1 MTNPLYTE
9 LADETSSSSDSSVTD
24 WFVKGIPSAI
34 ISGGVSIANTAE
46 YYADKVN
53 LGWGQLDTVNT
64 INNIA
69 GGDTADYAMNHLEG
83 VELGG
88 DLLGALIP
96 GTLAIK
102 GLKLAQAGLR
112 ISKLTGAATGLLN
125 NTAEVTLLNR
135 ARVAM
140 EGMDMVA
147 ARKARFLAAGA
158 AGVQTG
164 LEFAAFEAG
173 AYAAMNQSPTYQ
185 SKSMGE
191 AVVHSFNTGL
201 LFGGLAAP
209 FKYFSGMNKTFK
221 IDSGS
226 LEGGHTTLNA
236 TKDFVGK
243 EITRTAEVKLPG
255 AIGTEGD
262 LLVSLMQALHTPA
275 APSLYADIQPTL
287 NNISATRKTKLLTAV
302 QEKLTDITD
311 SGMLRE
317 SLYDMIKSGDAEQ
330 VVSVLGGLKKA
341 EYATLKNWGDLTT
354 DVAGRLKGDMTNLVV
369 DTGEFLN
376 SITQVV
382 SNGVTQEIRHFT
394 PNSNIAS
401 LLAADADKTYLR
413 LPSTEKVRVNV
424 PSHIANSSTQF
435 SQYQAAVLQTAADH
449 GASYIEFMVNK
460 QVAHISVIGD
470 TLINKIRTYGD
481 SVSGAAEQG
490 VSIFRNALTGE
501 TSSYAHINLATLEA
515 STEASGKKV
524 SWGKTF
530 ADFGNGLRLRLF
542 KEHGAKSPVTTETF
556 AEKGSSAAM
565 EELYSRTDI
574 SRSNS
579 LVSNAEH
586 KLLVDSYVS
595 GELRPYVLGDA
606 KTSMFP
612 KMTKDFID
620 FSLASM
626 KDLIG
631 VNSPMYNGIKYVTRA
646 LRESKE
652 AADRFP
658 KLRAAYEANKLYGPE
673 HTVLSQTE
681 KDSIYLTH
689 IAETFNYLNA
699 KGVHPAEAFA
709 SMGISPESP
718 IVEKLLTSNYETAIY
733 GNVEISKLME
743 AVDNKNLDGVT
754 SALRNLMNT
763 EGSSTAE
770 LLNTFSV
777 QGSTSFRRIVDGTIT
792 TADIIPNNAV
802 WTKLTYNAER
812 TLNAWEQKGLAE
824 WETTINAVAEER
836 KMMASRILGNVE
848 LPRMDIA
855 NINFN
860 DLDKSAG
867 FIKSADAAYNS
878 VLESASYVGKVVQ
891 GFTEKLRNTRA
902 EMLLESEQRLRAAG
916 VTSETAITLNAV
928 IQRIKSSPTSVYLHR
943 SKQAIVTEDYAIV
956 FGIRPVAHDKM
967 ILDAQERL
975 AKDPNAGI
983 ILWKDK
989 LGIFQYFEHLEAV
1002 DAVYRDMYKD
1012 VSTMLN
1018 KPFKHVPK
1026 DSLYIPPYDLTETP
1040 HILLVV
1046 SPDDSKA
1053 ILRATSANEL
1063 QQKVKVIREANPE
1076 MRFIDQTD
1084 ITAYKK
1090 FKNEYDYEAAFTH
1103 TTTTTTLKNNGVLHD
1118 IDIKSGFQEIDNINN
1133 WLSRKEYAITRG
1145 AVTAHYGNEFAE
1157 ASMYSKITNPYNDS
1171 KLLPAGTRGAVIKEG
1186 RDAYTDVIKTAL
1198 NLTDTEAYPYW
1209 KHTNTYVSELAT
1221 KVSEKVWEI
1230 GHALRTDKMS
1240 VEDAN
1245 EILTKY
1251 GVNDALYTPELW
1263 KLAAMP
1269 NMSNAAFEMVS
1280 KVRHGL
1286 STAVLRLETMNSIV
1300 QSLAMPIMLSPAMSN
1315 ALKNAKSIEEVPSQ
1329 VGLYKNAFAAMFDK
1343 DLLELYR
1350 AKHLI
1355 SPSISNAAASI
1366 DAAGQIMGATS
1377 NAEIM
1382 RLANGANNAMSK
1394 FVTIASKPTDYAE
1407 HMQRFVAVNIGH
1419 QLAVAQHM
1427 LEGSAEFWAYV
1438 NNFANKA
1445 AGNYTAGQRPA
1456 LFQGIVG
1463 QVVGVFQTYQFNM
1476 MQQFAKYIAEGD
1488 NKALAMQLALQGTIF
1503 GATSMPAFNLIN
1515 QHLIGEYTSDRS
1527 DIYSKTQELLPT
1539 RLGQTLL
1546 YGGASTMLN
1555 AALWTRGDVNPRTPT
1570 IVPILPQDMAMIS
1583 MSVKAAQSLYDIT
1596 DAMIK
1601 QGSAA
1606 NPDLKISVGEAI
1618 AHAGINRPMS
1628 GIAEILIGARTSQG
1642 GKLDTNLLGNDIMS
1656 VGTAIRILG
1665 AKPLDESIALDAYQR
1680 QLKYKAKSAAKLNSI
1695 GEDLR
1700 TQLMGDGT
1708 IDPSTLDAFAEK
1720 YSKAGGD
1727 LKTFRQFYLRAM
1739 RDVSTP
1745 RAIQLL
1751 NSMKNSPYAEQYQMA
1766 MGSHFHELEG
1776 IPQEEQPQE
1785 LPIEENIQQ

>member
-24 WFVKGIPSAI
+24 WFVKGIPSAV

-69 GGDTADYAMNHLEG
+69 GGDTADYAMNHIEG

-88 DLLGALIP
+88 DLLGAIIP

-125 NTAEVTLLNR
+125 NTAEVQLLNK

-158 AGVQTG
+158 AGVQTT

-191 AVVHSFNTGL
+191 AVMHSFQTGL

-209 FKYFSGMNKTFK
+209 IKYFSGMNKIIK

-255 AIGTEGD
+255 AIGTDGD
-262 LLVSLMQALHTPA
+262 LLVSLMQALH
-275 APSLYADIQPTL
+275 APTQPSVYADIQPAL
-287 NNISATRKTKLLTAV
+287 NNIAASRKTKLLTTV
-302 QEKLTDITD
+302 QEKLSDIAEP
-311 SGMLRE
+311 GMLRE
-317 SLYDMIKSGDAEQ
+317 SLYEMIKAGDTEQ
-330 VVSVLGGLKKA
+330 VVNVLGGLKKA
-341 EYATLKNWGDLTT
+341 EYVTLKNWGDLTT
-354 DVAGRLKGDMTNLVV
+354 DISGKLKGDMHNLVI
-369 DTGEFLN
+369 DTGFSIN
-376 SITQVV
+376 SVTEVLADGVPTQV
-382 SNGVTQEIRHFT
+382 RHFT
-394 PNSNIAS
+394 PSSNIAS
-401 LLAADADKTYLR
+401 LLSSDVDKTYLR
-413 LPSTEKVRVNV
+413 LPAAEKVRVNV
-424 PSHIANSSTQF
+424 PPHVANSATTYGR
-435 SQYQAAVLQTAADH
+435 YQAEVLQTAASHDVK
-449 GASYIEFMVNK
+449 YIEFMVNG
-460 QVAHISVIGD
+460 QVAHISVLGD
-470 TLINKIRTYGD
+470 ELLNKVSSYGD
-481 SVSGAAEQG
+481 ALTGVAEQG
-490 VSIFRNALTGE
+490 TSIFRNAVTGA

-515 STEASGKKV
+515 AVTAAGSKV

-556 AEKGSSAAM
+556 AEKGTSAAM

-574 SRSNS
+574 ARSNS
-579 LVSNAEH
+579 LISNAEH
-586 KLLVDSYVS
+586 KLLVESYTA
-595 GELRPYVLGDA
+595 GELRPYVLGNEM
-606 KTSMFP
+606 TSMFP

-626 KDLIG
+626 KDLVG
-631 VNSPMYNGIKYVTRA
+631 ENSHLYNGIKYITRT
-646 LRESKE
+646 LRESQE
-652 AADRFP
+652 AATRFP
-658 KLRAAYEANKLYGPE
+658 KVRAAYEADKLYGPNR
-673 HTVLSQTE
+673 TVLSQTE
-681 KDSIYLTH
+681 KDAVYLTH
-689 IAETFNYLNA
+689 VAETFNYLNS

-709 SMGISPESP
+709 RMGISADAP
-718 IVEKLLTSNYETAIY
+718 IVEKLLTANYETAIY
-733 GNVEISKLME
+733 GNPEISKLMT
-743 AVDNKNLDGVT
+743 AVEKKDVEGLTAAVKE
-754 SALRNLMNT
+754 LMAA
-763 EGSSTAE
+763 EGSDTAE
-770 LLNTFSV
+770 LLNTFSA
-777 QGSTSFRRIVDGTIT
+777 QGSTSFRRIIDGTIT
-792 TADIIPNNAV
+792 MADVVPNDAV

-812 TLNAWEQKGLAE
+812 TLTAWEQKGLAE
-824 WETTINAVAEER
+824 WETTINAIGEER
-836 KMMASRILGNVE
+836 KMLASRVLGNTE
-848 LPRMDIA
+848 LPKLDIA
-855 NINFN
+855 KVNFN

-891 GFTEKLRNTRA
+891 GFTEKLRNSRA
-902 EMLLESEQRLRAAG
+902 ETLLAAEQKLRAAG
-916 VTSETAITLNAV
+916 VTSETAVTLNAV
-928 IQRIKSSPTSVYLHR
+928 IQRIKSSPTQVYLHR
-943 SKQAIVTEDYAIV
+943 TQQAIVTEDYAIV
-956 FGIRPVAHDKM
+956 FGIRPVAHKTM
-967 ILDAQERL
+967 IAEAQERL

-983 ILWKDK
+983 ILWKDTS
-989 LGIFQYFEHLEAV
+989 GIFDYFERLEAV
-1002 DAVYRDMYKD
+1002 DSTYRNMYKD

-1018 KPFKHVPK
+1018 KPAKFVPK
-1026 DSLYIPPYDLTETP
+1026 DSLYIPPYDLAETP
-1040 HILLVV
+1040 HILLVI

-1053 ILRATSANEL
+1053 VLRAASAGEL
-1063 QQKVKVIREANPE
+1063 QQKVKVIREAHPE
-1076 MRFIDQTD
+1076 MTFIDQTD

-1103 TTTTTTLKNNGVLHD
+1103 TATTTTLKNNGVLHD

-1157 ASMYSKITNPYNDS
+1157 ASMYSKIANPYNDS
-1171 KLLPAGTRGAVIKEG
+1171 KLLPPGTRGSVIKEG
-1186 RDAYTDVIKTAL
+1186 RDAYTDIIKTAL

-1221 KVSEKVWEI
+1221 KVAEKVWEI
-1230 GHALRTDKMS
+1230 GHALRTDKIS
-1240 VEDAN
+1240 VEKAN
-1245 EILTKY
+1245 EILTTY
-1251 GVNDALYTPELW
+1251 GVKDALYTPELW

-1269 NMSNAAFEMVS
+1269 NMSNTAFEIVS

-1315 ALKNAKSIEEVPSQ
+1315 ALKKATSIEEIPSQ

-1355 SPSISNAAASI
+1355 SPSISNAAASV

-1377 NAEIM
+1377 NAEII
-1382 RLANGANNAMSK
+1382 RLANGAQSAMAK
-1394 FVTIASKPTDYAE
+1394 FVNVASKPTDYAE

-1427 LEGSAEFWAYV
+1427 AEGSPEFWAYV

-1527 DIYSKTQELLPT
+1527 DMYSKVQEYTPT

-1570 IVPILPQDMAMIS
+1570 IVPILPQDMALIS
-1583 MSVKAAQSLYDIT
+1583 MSAKAAQSLYDIT
-1596 DAMIK
+1596 RAMLK
-1601 QGSAA
+1601 QASDA

-1628 GIAEILIGARTSQG
+1628 GIAEIIIGARTSEG
-1642 GKLDTNLLGNDIMS
+1642 GKLDTNLLGNDIMA

-1700 TQLMGDGT
+1700 TQLLGDGN

-1727 LKTFRQFYLRAM
+1727 LKTFRQFYLRAL

-1766 MGSHFHELEG
+1766 MGSHFRELEG
-1776 IPQEEQPQE
+1776 IPQEESPQE
-1785 LPIEENIQQ
+1785 LPVEETVQ